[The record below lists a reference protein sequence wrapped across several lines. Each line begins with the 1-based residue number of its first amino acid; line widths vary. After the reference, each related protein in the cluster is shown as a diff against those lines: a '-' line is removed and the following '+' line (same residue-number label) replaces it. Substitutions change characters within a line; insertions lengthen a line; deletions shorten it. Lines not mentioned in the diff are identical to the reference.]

1 LGAPRMARLHSS
13 LFIVQQFWRDPA
25 ILMDSD
31 GSVWLTYGSYWS
43 GIHQRQIDP
52 GSGMLLASNP
62 TRYDLATRPGVP
74 SNPIEGASLI
84 HHGKY

>member
-1 LGAPRMARLHSS
+1 MARLHSS